1 MHIDTTKLSGK
12 LLYLELLEPG
22 HIEAI
27 RQLAKNESIW
37 EFTKGLLINDSFN
50 QQFDAYIN
58 TAMDKRALS
67 GQQAFVVRQK
77 SDNSIIGMTR
87 FYEIEPKDRRL
98 AIGYTWY
105 TPSVWGTTY
114 NKECKLLLLQ
124 YVFETMGYNRVEFH
138 VAHQNIRSQK
148 AVEKIGAVKE
158 GVLRKHG
165 YRNDGSF
172 RDKIIYGMLSEE
184 WPGKKENLLYMIA

>member
-1 MHIDTTKLSGK
+1 MHIDTSKLSGQ
-12 LLYLELLEPG
+12 LLYLELLEPT
-22 HIEAI
+22 HIETI
-27 RQLAKNESIW
+27 RILAKNEQIW

-50 QQFDAYIN
+50 QQFDAYIK
-58 TAMDKRALS
+58 TAMDNQALS
-67 GQQAFVVRQK
+67 GQQAFVIRQR
-77 SDNSIIGMTR
+77 SDDSIIGMTR

-105 TPSVWGTTY
+105 IPPVWGTRY

-124 YVFETMGYNRVEFH
+124 YVFETLGFNRVEFH

-148 AVEKIGAVKE
+148 AIEKIGGVKE

-172 RDKIIYGMLSEE
+172 RDKIIYGILSEE
-184 WPGKKENLLYMIA
+184 WPGKKEKLLQMIA